1 MDNKSGIHIGKIIR
15 TKLKEQ
21 GRSVTWLA
29 QQIPCSRNHMYK
41 IFNNSSINTDLL
53 LRITKVMDYNFF
65 QHFQ

>member
-1 MDNKSGIHIGKIIR
+1 MVNKSDIHIGKIIR
-15 TKLKEQ
+15 DKLNEQ

-53 LRITKVMDYNFF
+53 LRIAKVMDYNFF
-65 QHFQ
+65 QHYK